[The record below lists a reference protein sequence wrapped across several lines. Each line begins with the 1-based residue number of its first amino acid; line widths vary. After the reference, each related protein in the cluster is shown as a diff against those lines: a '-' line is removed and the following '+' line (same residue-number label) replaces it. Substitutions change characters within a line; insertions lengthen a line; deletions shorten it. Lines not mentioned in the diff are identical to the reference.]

1 MTNTQW
7 AYWIINTNGPI
18 HRPYPSFEIYPT
30 YIPCPFFSGHC
41 QIPTKRCAQAM
52 WAHAFSVWAR
62 NMWNCEWIYSSVHT
76 YRLLYIGKPTIHVWI
91 LSFFLKLYVS
101 SILIKKTIC
110 DLIYQESIYISTDR
124 IPTLVVWIL
133 KLMKYYY
140 LDLNGKALIQN
151 TRLLNV

>member
-1 MTNTQW
+1 MD
-7 AYWIINTNGPI
+7 P
-18 HRPYPSFEIYPT
+18 
-30 YIPCPFFSGHC
+30 
-41 QIPTKRCAQAM
+41 
-52 WAHAFSVWAR
+52 
-62 NMWNCEWIYSSVHT
+62 
-76 YRLLYIGKPTIHVWI
+76 YIGHILPLRSIQRTFLAHFSPAIVKYLLKDVPKPCEHTHSLYGHVICEIVNEYIHQYI
-91 LSFFLKLYVS
+91 HTDYCTLANLQSMCEFYLSFFLKLYVS